1 MHLGESSTHLGRGDR
16 TPYGIARPFGYAK
29 GEWGGGVR
37 TNVRGQV
44 LDSSRG
50 RGMTEKRASGKEE
63 WGWIPV
69 SGHGNDG
76 GGMWGL
82 ELT

>member
-1 MHLGESSTHLGRGDR
+1 
-16 TPYGIARPFGYAK
+16 
-29 GEWGGGVR
+29 
-37 TNVRGQV
+37 
-44 LDSSRG
+44 
-50 RGMTEKRASGKEE
+50 MTEKRASGKEE